1 MSAEE
6 CPVTTGVR
14 FLRARAISFVPR
26 TYPFEQ
32 RGGTAAAARA
42 LSIPEHAVVKTL
54 VIRTAGA
61 ESAAGAVG
69 AAGAGGVL
77 LVLMHGDREVSLKG
91 LARALGAKK
100 AEMCGEQDAQRLTGY
115 LFGGTSPFGT
125 RTPLPVYVERTI
137 FELPRILVNGGKR
150 GFLVEIDP
158 ADLRRAFPLT
168 EIDVGI

>member
-14 FLRARAISFVPR
+14 FLRARGITFVPHE
-26 TYPFEQ
+26 YPFEE

-42 LSIPEHAVVKTL
+42 LSVSEHAVVKTL
-54 VIRTAGA
+54 VIRVEGPGPAGT
-61 ESAAGAVG
+61 
-69 AAGAGGVL
+69 L
-77 LVLMHGDREVSLKG
+77 LLLMHGDKEVSLKG

-100 AEMCGEQDAQRLTGY
+100 AQMCGEQDAHRLTGY
-115 LFGGTSPFGT
+115 HFGGTSPFGT
-125 RTPLPVYVERTI
+125 RGELPVYVERTV
-137 FELPRILVNGGKR
+137 FELPRILVNGGRR